1 MSHAFHVDIAV
12 KNLGCFKDRGDYRP
26 PDARNIAMHFVK
38 KPPAM
43 KYLFGVFHD
52 GLPHDP
58 YNCTVASGVA

>member
-1 MSHAFHVDIAV
+1 
-12 KNLGCFKDRGDYRP
+12 
-26 PDARNIAMHFVK
+26 MHFVK